1 MSQSFPNKKEI
12 QTENSI
18 DFVSNQ
24 NIDNKNKRFSFKTSR
39 QNSIII
45 SSTEDRSYL
54 PGIDSMV

>member
-24 NIDNKNKRFSFKTSR
+24 NIDNKNKPFSFKTSR

-54 PGIDSMV
+54 PGIDSMI